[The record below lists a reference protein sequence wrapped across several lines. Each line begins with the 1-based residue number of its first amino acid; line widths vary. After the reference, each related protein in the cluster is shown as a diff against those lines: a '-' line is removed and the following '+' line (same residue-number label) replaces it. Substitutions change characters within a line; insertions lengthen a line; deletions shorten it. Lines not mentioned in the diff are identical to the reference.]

1 MNIFSNLRSFNL
13 LKLKWL
19 RTLGEKRDTLGKNW
33 NTKITLRK
41 ITELNLDFVQK
52 CTFKKAKCA
61 TQWWYT
67 PLFSEAGRFLCVQ
80 GQPATKWVPG
90 QPGYYLFRHLK
101 HKNCNPGF
109 HRAVFLS
116 RPIVNKRLKSFQVSA
131 YAEPHLQ
138 RSSAMHSLCGHICQ
152 SVSCYIP
159 AWKPGLL
166 LLHSLPCI
174 LIYLQV
180 HFHPKTIWRTIK
192 NHSRALQSSAF
203 PLYDTNPMP
212 VSVCVAEC
220 WLSVSLCE
228 YLCVWVSLQN
238 LKLLR

>member
-19 RTLGEKRDTLGKNW
+19 CTLGEKRDTLGKNW

-101 HKNCNPGF
+101 HKNCSPGF

-152 SVSCYIP
+152 CELLYSCLKTWP
-159 AWKPGLL
+159 SASPFP
-166 LLHSLPCI
+166 SLYT
-174 LIYLQV
+174 YLFASSLSLQD
-180 HFHPKTIWRTIK
+180 HMKDHKE
-192 NHSRALQSSAF
+192 SQQSS
-203 PLYDTNPMP
+203 P
-212 VSVCVAEC
+212 
-220 WLSVSLCE
+220 
-228 YLCVWVSLQN
+228 
-238 LKLLR
+238 K